1 MTASNNNLKVNS
13 SLKKTDSLMT
23 ITAVD
28 FDFMAHAF
36 RLAERGLYTTMPN
49 PRVGCVLVKDGKI
62 VGEGWHVRAGEGH
75 AEVNALHS
83 AGENVRGATAYVSLE
98 PCSHTGKTGPCSQ
111 ALIDAGIARLV
122 YAMEDPN
129 PLVSGNGIAMIR
141 AAGIQVDGPVLED
154 DARALNP
161 GFIRRMERK
170 LPYVRCKMA
179 MSIDGRTAMASGE
192 SKWIT
197 GPKAR
202 ADVQRLRARSCA
214 IISGVDSILQDN
226 ASLTVRVD
234 ELGLPNAEDAA
245 ATQPLR
251 VILDSQLRTP
261 RTALMFKQATP
272 ILLVHNG
279 KVEDAQLKDWP
290 DFVEII
296 ALPGKDGR
304 IDLNALLRELANRH
318 CNEVLVEAGAT
329 LSGSFLR
336 RGLLDEIIMY
346 MAPKLLGSNA
356 LPLFNLPLDTMSA
369 ALSLKIKDIRAV
381 GRDWRITS
389 VPDTE
394 Y

>member
-1 MTASNNNLKVNS
+1 MA
-13 SLKKTDSLMT
+13 
-23 ITAVD
+23 ITAAD
-28 FDFMAHAF
+28 FDFMAQVF

-49 PRVGCVLVKDGKI
+49 PRVGCLLVKDGQ
-62 VGEGWHVRAGEGH
+62 VLAGGWHERAGDAH
-75 AEVNALHS
+75 AEVNALRA
-83 AGENVRGATAYVSLE
+83 AGDNARGSTAYVSLE
-98 PCSHTGKTGPCSQ
+98 PCSHQGRTGPCSQ
-111 ALIDAGIARLV
+111 ALVDAGVRRVV

-129 PLVSGNGIAMIR
+129 PLVSGRGIELLR
-141 AAGIQVDGPVLED
+141 NAGIQVDGPVLED

-179 MSIDGRTAMASGE
+179 MSIDGRTAMGSGE

-202 ADVQRLRARSCA
+202 ADVQRLRARCCA
-214 IISGVDSILQDN
+214 IISGVGSILQDN

-234 ELGLPNAEDAA
+234 ELGLPDAEAA
-245 ATQPLR
+245 AARQPLR
-251 VILDSQLRTP
+251 VILDSQLRIP
-261 RTALMFKQATP
+261 RNALMFKQSTP

-279 KVEDAQLKDWP
+279 QVSEAQLQNWP
-290 DFVEII
+290 AFVELI
-296 ALPGKDGR
+296 ALPAKDGR
-304 IDLNALLRELANRH
+304 IDLQALLRELANRQ

-336 RGLLDEIIMY
+336 RGLLDEIVIY

-356 LPLFNLPLDTMSA
+356 LPLFNLPLETMSS
-369 ALSLKIKDIRAV
+369 ALSLKIKDIRAL
-381 GRDWRITS
+381 GRDWRITAI
-389 VPDTE
+389 PDTE

>member
-1 MTASNNNLKVNS
+1 
-13 SLKKTDSLMT
+13 MT

-28 FDFMAHAF
+28 FEFMAQAL
-36 RLAERGLYTTMPN
+36 RIAERGLYTTMPN
-49 PRVGCVLVKDGKI
+49 PRVGCVLVKDGQVI
-62 VGEGWHVRAGEGH
+62 AEGWHVRAGEAH
-75 AEVNALHS
+75 AEVNALNAAGDS
-83 AGENVRGATAYVSLE
+83 AVHGGARGATAYVSLE

-129 PLVSGNGIAMIR
+129 PLVCGNGIAMVR
-141 AAGIQVDGPVLED
+141 AAGIPVDGPLLES

-161 GFIRRMERK
+161 GFVRRMERK

-179 MSIDGRTAMASGE
+179 MSIDGRTAMESGE

-226 ASLTVRVD
+226 ASLTVRAD
-234 ELGLPNAEDAA
+234 ELDLPNAQEAA
-245 ATQPLR
+245 AKQPLR

-261 RTALMFKQATP
+261 RNALMFKQATP

-279 KVEDAQLKDWP
+279 KVEDAQLNGWP
-290 DFVEII
+290 DFVELI
-296 ALPGKDGR
+296 ALGAKDGR
-304 IDLNALLRELANRH
+304 IDLNALLRELAKRH

-356 LPLFNLPLDTMSA
+356 LPLFALPLDTMSA
-369 ALSLKIKDIRAV
+369 ALSLNIKDIRAV
-381 GRDWRITS
+381 GRDWRITAT
-389 VPDTE
+389 PDTE

>member
-1 MTASNNNLKVNS
+1 MA
-13 SLKKTDSLMT
+13 
-23 ITAVD
+23 ITAADV
-28 FDFMAHAF
+28 DFMARAF

-49 PRVGCVLVKDGKI
+49 PRVGCVLVKDGQVI
-62 VGEGWHVRAGEGH
+62 AEGWHERAGEPH
-75 AEVNALHS
+75 AEANALLA
-83 AGENVRGATAYVSLE
+83 AGDNARGATAYVSLE
-98 PCSHTGKTGPCSQ
+98 PCSHHGRTGPCSQ
-111 ALIDAGIARLV
+111 ALVDAGVSRVV

-129 PLVSGNGIAMIR
+129 PLVSGRGIEILR
-141 AAGIQVDGPVLED
+141 TAGIVVDGPVLEN

-179 MSIDGRTAMASGE
+179 MSIDGRTAMESGE

-234 ELGLPNAEDAA
+234 ELGLPNAEAA
-245 ATQPLR
+245 AAKQPLR

-261 RTALMFKQATP
+261 RNALMFKQSTP

-279 KVEDAQLKDWP
+279 QVDAAQLSGWP
-290 DFVEII
+290 DFVELI
-296 ALPGKDGR
+296 ALPAKDGR
-304 IDLNALLRELANRH
+304 IDLQALLRELAQRQ

-329 LSGSFLR
+329 LAGSFLR
-336 RGLLDEIIMY
+336 RGLLDEIIIY
-346 MAPKLLGSNA
+346 MVPKLLGSHA
-356 LPLFNLPLDTMSA
+356 RPLFGLPLETMSA
-369 ALSLKIKDIRAV
+369 SLALKINDIRAV
-381 GRDWRITS
+381 GRDWRITA

>member
-1 MTASNNNLKVNS
+1 MA
-13 SLKKTDSLMT
+13 
-23 ITAVD
+23 ITAAD
-28 FDFMAHAF
+28 IDFMARAF

-49 PRVGCVLVKDGKI
+49 PRVGCVLVKDGQVI
-62 VGEGWHVRAGEGH
+62 AEGWHERAGEPH
-75 AEVNALHS
+75 AEANALLA
-83 AGENVRGATAYVSLE
+83 AGNNARGATAYVSLE
-98 PCSHTGKTGPCSQ
+98 PCSHHGRTGPCSQ
-111 ALIDAGIARLV
+111 ALVDAGVSRVV

-129 PLVSGNGIAMIR
+129 PLVSGRGIEILR
-141 AAGIQVDGPVLED
+141 TAGIVVDGPVLEN

-179 MSIDGRTAMASGE
+179 MSIDGRTAMESGE

-234 ELGLPNAEDAA
+234 ELGLPNAEAA
-245 ATQPLR
+245 AAKQPLR

-261 RTALMFKQATP
+261 RNALMFKQATP

-279 KVEDAQLKDWP
+279 QVDAALLSGWP
-290 DFVEII
+290 DFVELI
-296 ALPGKDGR
+296 ALPAKDGR
-304 IDLNALLRELANRH
+304 IDLQALLRELAQRQ

-329 LSGSFLR
+329 LAGSFLR
-336 RGLLDEIIMY
+336 RGLLDEIIIY
-346 MAPKLLGSNA
+346 MAPKLLGSHA
-356 LPLFNLPLDTMSA
+356 RPLFGLPLETMSA
-369 ALSLKIKDIRAV
+369 SLSLKINDIRAV
-381 GRDWRITS
+381 GRDWRITA